1 MVSDRD
7 RGAQLGDEH
16 REVLI
21 IEMAKP
27 GQIAEVAGNAL
38 TARFGEGPLGDV
50 QAIVPTAHRVQH
62 LVMPGRQQDQA
73 HAVGIADAGDA
84 TTGRIGHLAP
94 LAVEVAGGV
103 DHFR

>member
-1 MVSDRD
+1 MAGMHCRSSSVPGPLHVDVVSFSEAAKQSFPAGGVGEFVGSDPPVTHKLIQVSEIIVVVSDRD

-50 QAIVPTAHRVQH
+50 
-62 LVMPGRQQDQA
+62 
-73 HAVGIADAGDA
+73 
-84 TTGRIGHLAP
+84 
-94 LAVEVAGGV
+94 
-103 DHFR
+103 